1 MESSKIIF
9 SNKLLKETQ
18 SHINDTLKSTSTN
31 YKPKLGILSSMFNK
45 KDINKEIVVNKRKST
60 LYLETGAYESMR
72 KKDIPLKAKIELIKA
87 KEKNVNIENV
97 KQTLKNRVVIL
108 PKVKDNNITK
118 YDKFQDNSDLVYID
132 KNVKIENRLLDHY
145 SKRINNFSI
154 NFNKEQ
160 ENEIKLRVD
169 KILKRDCSLDNFN
182 NTKYG
187 NNYKPFNRFCVND
200 LRLTINKLITK
211 RDDVIN
217 RKRLIFMK
225 EFPIIENEIDN
236 LIIS

>member
-132 KNVKIENRLLDHY
+132 KNVKIENDSSTLRSPPVLISLKKVPEKVNL
-145 SKRINNFSI
+145 SKRRLD
-154 NFNKEQ
+154 KC
-160 ENEIKLRVD
+160 RV
-169 KILKRDCSLDNFN
+169 
-182 NTKYG
+182 
-187 NNYKPFNRFCVND
+187 
-200 LRLTINKLITK
+200 RLS
-211 RDDVIN
+211 RC
-217 RKRLIFMK
+217 RSMF
-225 EFPIIENEIDN
+225 
-236 LIIS
+236 